1 MNYTFDLTTYGALD
15 LATLQV
21 LMQQQAW
28 GALFMH
34 VARFAQFDVAAV
46 PIGEMEAMYLAFG
59 AALRAHVAR
68 QQPNP
73 AAEATARRLLGQAL
87 GEVGDG

>member
-21 LMQQQAW
+21 LIQQQAH
-28 GALFMH
+28 GMIFMH
-34 VARFAQFDVAAV
+34 VARFAQFDVATV
-46 PIGEMEAMYLAFG
+46 PIGDLEPMYQAFG

-68 QQPNP
+68 QQPDP

-87 GEVGDG
+87 GEE